1 MPAGGRGGH
10 GQATSPLT
18 KESQMPGTPPT
29 DPPPAAPDGAA
40 GPRNPI
46 GLGRVNSIPEV
57 LDRLDA
63 IQRFS
68 EAESRLKDQ
77 DGVASFNYL
86 YRIITNR
93 VLELT
98 GTGFFSDDE
107 FLTRLD
113 VAFANRYFNA
123 LRAFDANTGPTPRS
137 WKVLFERRGIDRITP
152 MQFAV
157 AGVNA
162 HVNFDLSCAVVET
175 CEELGREP
183 DAGTQHDAYGKVN
196 DIFAQ
201 EMEKL
206 RQHFE
211 GRLALWIDEK
221 VLLHVDD
228 LLGNWTVKASRAHA
242 WNLAMLLWK
251 LRTHKAAEELALDVQ
266 DRASG
271 LAGHLLLRP
280 L

>member
-1 MPAGGRGGH
+1 MSTLTTESTMPETQPTAP
-10 GQATSPLT
+10 T
-18 KESQMPGTPPT
+18 PG
-29 DPPPAAPDGAA
+29 APDTAVA
-40 GPRNPI
+40 PPDPT
-46 GLGRVNSIPEV
+46 GLGRVDSIQEV

-63 IQRFS
+63 IQRFTEVDS
-68 EAESRLKDQ
+68 PLKDQ

-86 YRIITNR
+86 YRIITR
-93 VLELT
+93 SVLERT
-98 GTGFFSDDE
+98 GTGFFPDDE

-113 VAFANRYFNA
+113 VAFANRYLSA
-123 LRAFDANTGPTPRS
+123 LRAYAAGSDATPRS
-137 WKVLFERRGIDRITP
+137 WKVLFERRVEQRITP

-175 CEELGREP
+175 CKELGREP
-183 DAGTQHDAYGKVN
+183 DAGSQRQAYDKVN
-196 DIFAQ
+196 DIFAE

-221 VLLHVDD
+221 VLLHVED
-228 LLGNWTVKASRAHA
+228 LLGNWTVKASRGHA
-242 WNLAMLLWK
+242 WDLAMLLWQ
-251 LRTHKAAEELALDVQ
+251 LRHSTFAENLALGVQ

-271 LAGHLLLRP
+271 LAGHLLLQP
-280 L
+280 LP